1 MVQRHTILSPLV
13 CIAALLLCGSGTALD
28 APTPARAT
36 TTASDQ
42 AEAEYVQAIDK
53 RSADVVVALAMTD
66 SAKQAKTHEL
76 LVTQYR
82 ALRAWHDANDSML
95 KSKTATPE
103 EKAKVEASRK
113 ALHDTFLSQLS
124 AELTPEQVEIV
135 KDRMTYNKVR
145 VTYDGYVEIVPGLT
159 DVHKSTILQ
168 MLKEAREEAMD
179 GGSAEE
185 KSAVF
190 KKYKGKINNY
200 LSAQGIDVGKAY
212 KDWGARQKAKQT
224 MTTTQA
230 TD

>member
-1 MVQRHTILSPLV
+1 MSERLMMVQRHTILSPLV

-42 AEAEYVQAIDK
+42 AEAEYAQAIDK

-82 ALRAWHDANDSML
+82 ALRAWHDANDSVL

-103 EKAKVEASRK
+103 EKAQIEASRK

-145 VTYDGYVEIVPGLT
+145 VILSRIRCTSRSGSSSRSKQAVSKTASARVSP
-159 DVHKSTILQ
+159 ST
-168 MLKEAREEAMD
+168 ES
-179 GGSAEE
+179 GSAGA
-185 KSAVF
+185 KS
-190 KKYKGKINNY
+190 
-200 LSAQGIDVGKAY
+200 SPP
-212 KDWGARQKAKQT
+212 
-224 MTTTQA
+224 
-230 TD
+230 